1 MITTLTC
8 LQEPISGHGVHWA
21 RQSALAIGADE
32 PERSASTPVT
42 ELSSKSSSTSQVFGD
57 SANAR
62 SIVYAGEGGAADGK
76 KAKAKSKAKAP
87 PSSSLPLTLAPK
99 VRRDMLLLETADPS
113 LDLSGDFGIIGR
125 LSANAGGSGPAV
137 TLDLKGKVSDGDV
150 VPCNTMCVLAI
161 DGAKARIETVFTDFV
176 QLQPPRTSIMD
187 METVTTGD
195 LGGDF
200 FDDGE
205 PVFGDDSDEEAG
217 PLREGKAKAAAAAK
231 GKGKGKSKPKA
242 GAKRAGAPKA
252 AAKKPPAKKAKS

>member
-1 MITTLTC
+1 MSDDDSS
-8 LQEPISGHGVHWA
+8 EPEWVSQH
-21 RQSALAIGADE
+21 SALKAALPRD
-32 PERSASTPVT
+32 
-42 ELSSKSSSTSQVFGD
+42 LSSQSSSPVSFQGEGE
-57 SANAR
+57 
-62 SIVYAGEGGAADGK
+62 GEGGTADGK

>member
-1 MITTLTC
+1 M
-8 LQEPISGHGVHWA
+8 
-21 RQSALAIGADE
+21 
-32 PERSASTPVT
+32 
-42 ELSSKSSSTSQVFGD
+42 
-57 SANAR
+57 
-62 SIVYAGEGGAADGK
+62 
-76 KAKAKSKAKAP
+76 
-87 PSSSLPLTLAPK
+87 
-99 VRRDMLLLETADPS
+99 
-113 LDLSGDFGIIGR
+113 
-125 LSANAGGSGPAV
+125 

-217 PLREGKAKAAAAAK
+217 PLREEGESRRRRQ
-231 GKGKGKSKPKA
+231 GEERPSKPKA